1 MRRWLTAGLAGALVA
16 TTLCAAAAAVARPVA
31 ASRCA
36 EVAATPGL
44 DPADPDSVRRHWRNG
59 PAIVLAMG
67 PDRHDKLREL
77 LARGENPNVCLLGF
91 SVLAL
96 AVTSGDVDEVGIL
109 LDGGADPNLP
119 KDSNGGTPL
128 LNALEMGR
136 FDIAQLLIARGADVL
151 AAADGHATALYEL
164 ASAAPQPAHQAEQLD
179 LARMLVDR
187 GVPVDAPM
195 GAPHVTALMMAAIR
209 GNEPLVQLLLAHGAD
224 PGLRD
229 NKGQT
234 ALSLARKKGH
244 AGVVQILSVATS
256 SAAPA
261 SSPQ

>member
-1 MRRWLTAGLAGALVA
+1 MTRWFTLGVAGALVLA
-16 TTLCAAAAAVARPVA
+16 SACAGAAAKARPAGVA
-31 ASRCA
+31 RCA

-44 DPADPDSVRRHWRNG
+44 DPVDPDSVRRHWRNG

-67 PDRHDKLREL
+67 ADRHEKLRQL

-96 AVTSGDVDEVGIL
+96 AVTSGDLDEVGIL
-109 LDGGADPNLP
+109 LDAGADPNLP

-136 FDIAQLLIARGADVL
+136 FDIARLLIARGADVH
-151 AAADGHATALYEL
+151 AAADGNVTALYEL
-164 ASAAPQPAHQAEQLD
+164 ASAVPLPERQAEQLD
-179 LARMLVDR
+179 LARTLVDR
-187 GVPVDAPM
+187 GVPVDAAM
-195 GAPHVTALMMAAIR
+195 GAPHVTALMMASIR
-209 GNEPLVQLLLAHGAD
+209 GNGPLVQMLLAHGAD

-229 NKGQT
+229 NKGRT
-234 ALSLARKKGH
+234 ALSFALKKGH
-244 AGVVQILSVATS
+244 AEVAQILSVATS
-256 SAAPA
+256 SATPA